1 MNLKTFALSCLYS
14 RKLALAAVIVTV
26 GAALSLPSHAAQLSA
41 KQQQVVNSHFNKLAQ
56 SQYAAEKRM
65 TEQLDREFSQKLTEE
80 EYRLMRQTC
89 PKYGMTFD
97 TRTNACLRP

>member
-1 MNLKTFALSCLYS
+1 MNLNTFTLSGLYS
-14 RKLALAAVIVTV
+14 HKLALVALVTL
-26 GAALSLPSHAAQLSA
+26 GAAFSLPSHAAQLSA

-56 SQYAAEKRM
+56 SQYAAEQRM
-65 TEQLDREFSQKLTEE
+65 TERLDREFTLKLTEE

-97 TRTNACLRP
+97 TTTNACLRP